1 MNQGKEHSDD
11 AAILLESMTQSI
23 LVTTPDL
30 DAPGPYILYVNK
42 AFEKMTGWTR
52 KEVIG
57 KNPRMLQGPKTDL
70 QIFNDLRDKLENGK
84 VWTGRTVNYK
94 KDGSEF
100 YMEWSI
106 TPVFDNNGN
115 IYKHLAVQE
124 DITEIVRVEK
134 RLKKSRLLE
143 MKRVEEIEETNIKLQ
158 TITEK
163 QKKTL
168 ELFTKY
174 VPETIVKK
182 ALSKEPGD
190 LRKGKKLDA
199 ALLFCDIRGFTPI
212 AETLEPDCVVRILNT
227 YYTLMADVI
236 KTHKGVINQ
245 FIGDEIFVSFGAPVP
260 IKNPELSSVNCA
272 IEMVKKLDLINN
284 NLKDILPKEIK
295 VGIGINYGPIV
306 AGNLGSDDRLSYSIT
321 GDTVN
326 TAKRIESLTDKH
338 ANTILMNESVFEK
351 TGGLVE
357 SELWGAIKLKGK
369 TQEINIYQ
377 VI

>member
-1 MNQGKEHSDD
+1 MNQEKKHFDD
-11 AAILLESMTQSI
+11 SSVLLESMTQSI

-30 DAPGPYILYVNK
+30 DAPGPYIVYVNK

-52 KEVIG
+52 KEIIG
-57 KNPRMLQGPKTDL
+57 KNPRILQGPKTDR
-70 QIFNDLRDKLENGK
+70 QIFNGLRDKLENGK

-106 TPVFDNNGN
+106 APVFNENGN
-115 IYKHLAVQE
+115 VYKLLAVQE

-134 RLKKSRLLE
+134 QLEKSRLLE

-158 TITEK
+158 AITQK

-168 ELFTKY
+168 ELFAKY

-212 AETLEPDCVVRILNT
+212 AEQLEPDGVVRILNT
-227 YYTLMADVI
+227 YYTMMADVI
-236 KTHKGVINQ
+236 NTHKGVINQ

-260 IKNPELSSVNCA
+260 IKDPELSSVKCA
-272 IEMVKKLDLINN
+272 IDMVKKLELLNKD
-284 NLKDILPKEIK
+284 LKDILPKEIK

-326 TAKRIESLTDKH
+326 TAKRIESLTDKQS
-338 ANTILMNESVFEK
+338 NTILMNESVFEK
-351 TGGLVE
+351 TRGFVE
-357 SELWGAIKLKGK
+357 SELWDTIKLKGK

-377 VI
+377 VK